1 MKALSIAFV
10 VLGLRSIAGV
20 LGAAIQVPL
29 STTPSTGGVEGDG
42 EGDWEIA
49 SKWCFGAHRSCTGA
63 DHADRLSRSLRPR
76 IGLFSMGLASTPRLL
91 PLAAPIDDPS
101 NRPLL

>member
-10 VLGLRSIAGV
+10 VLSLRSVAGV

-29 STTPSTGGVEGDG
+29 STPRTSGVEGEG

-49 SKWCFGAHRSCTGA
+49 SKWCFGTPKECTGA
-63 DHADRLSRSLRPR
+63 DHADQLSRSL
-76 IGLFSMGLASTPRLL
+76 
-91 PLAAPIDDPS
+91 
-101 NRPLL
+101 